1 MMLILTIFAVATVS
15 GAFGMGF
22 VLGFYASPEQKESNK
37 LRSVIEGLTTELRNV
52 TASLS
57 AAWEENAS
65 LNKRIAALTRHYLD
79 QTDRVRVA
87 EQRRNDADLGD
98 RVVRFVRSEHA
109 ATSRSI
115 SERN

>member
-1 MMLILTIFAVATVS
+1 
-15 GAFGMGF
+15 
-22 VLGFYASPEQKESNK
+22 
-37 LRSVIEGLTTELRNV
+37 
-52 TASLS
+52 
-57 AAWEENAS
+57 
-65 LNKRIAALTRHYLD
+65 
-79 QTDRVRVA
+79 VRVA